1 MRKKDA
7 YKQLVD
13 RYIAGTANPEE
24 LQVFFHLLNKG
35 KLERYLQ
42 DATPGSEAIV
52 QRPPAIRPIMRYS
65 AAAAVFLLLGLS
77 AFLWR
82 RQAPPK
88 QQPVIANQ
96 FKNDIAPGGNKAI
109 LTLADGSTIVLDSA
123 GKGDL
128 ARQGNTRIVKLD
140 AGKLSYDAAGSG
152 TATMVYNRISTP
164 VGGQYQVTLP
174 DGTQVWLNAMSS
186 LRFPTAFNGDSREVE
201 LTGEAYFEVAKDKH
215 KPFRVNVAGMQA
227 EVLGTHFNV
236 NAYPDEASVKTTLLE
251 GSIRMVKGTASLL
264 LRPGQQAQSKGLN
277 DFLLIKDA
285 DTDQAIAWKNGH
297 FSFEGADVHALMRQI
312 ARWYGVQVRYE
323 GEPGSTL
330 FGGEIGRDLSLAQVL
345 TGLSKSKVHF
355 RLEGTILTVLP

>member
-1 MRKKDA
+1 
-7 YKQLVD
+7 
-13 RYIAGTANPEE
+13 
-24 LQVFFHLLNKG
+24 
-35 KLERYLQ
+35 
-42 DATPGSEAIV
+42 
-52 QRPPAIRPIMRYS
+52 
-65 AAAAVFLLLGLS
+65 
-77 AFLWR
+77 
-82 RQAPPK
+82 
-88 QQPVIANQ
+88 
-96 FKNDIAPGGNKAI
+96 
-109 LTLADGSTIVLDSA
+109 
-123 GKGDL
+123 
-128 ARQGNTRIVKLD
+128 
-140 AGKLSYDAAGSG
+140 
-152 TATMVYNRISTP
+152 
-164 VGGQYQVTLP
+164 
-174 DGTQVWLNAMSS
+174 MSS